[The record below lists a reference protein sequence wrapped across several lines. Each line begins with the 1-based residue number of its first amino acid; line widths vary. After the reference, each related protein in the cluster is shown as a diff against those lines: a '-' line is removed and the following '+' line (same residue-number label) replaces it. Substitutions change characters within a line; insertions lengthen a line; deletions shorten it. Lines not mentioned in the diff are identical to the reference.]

1 MAPTVTQ
8 HTHCCARI
16 LQVFVFMWTPALT
29 SGDGEDAELP
39 FGLIFST
46 FMVCCMAGSSIY
58 SILSDKMK
66 GEQLGVLCFAV
77 ASVSMALVAVSP
89 SNSLKFLA
97 MNVFEMT
104 VGMYWPIMGTMKGSI
119 VPESMRAAIYNLYR
133 IPLNFIVLFSLL
145 TDLTPTASFCLNA
158 TMLAIAAVLQIILM
172 KRREL
177 HLGASHQPT
186 TPTEPEDTR
195 PLVAKDESV

>member
-1 MAPTVTQ
+1 
-8 HTHCCARI
+8 
-16 LQVFVFMWTPALT
+16 MWTPALT
-29 SGDGEDAELP
+29 GGDHGVDAELP

-58 SILSDKMK
+58 SMYSDKMK

-77 ASVSMALVAVSP
+77 ASISMALVAVSP
-89 SNSLKFLA
+89 SNTLKFLA
-97 MNVFEMT
+97 MNIFEMT

-145 TDLTPTASFCLNA
+145 TDLTPTTSFFLNA
-158 TMLAIAAVLQIILM
+158 FMLGTAAILQMILM

-177 HLGASHQPT
+177 HLGASSTSQSI
-186 TPTEPEDTR
+186 ESKEEEKEDTR
-195 PLVAKDESV
+195 PLVGEKDNSV